1 MMRQLLAFALIAACG
16 TAAAQSQN
24 CANVPRSLPANTDLL
39 APVAPEL
46 SAINSQLGTPAGV
59 LAQAYGDA
67 VSVDAVIT
75 RIRIENC
82 KSVSSAIPAPSAA
95 NSNDPAAYKKRS
107 EFDNG
112 PWRFDMTQGGKRMT
126 ADEFDAWMKSRG
138 VRVARGATPVA
149 PSTAQP
155 SAPAGTADTAPAK
168 NPAPKKK

>member
-1 MMRQLLAFALIAACG
+1 MMRRLLVLALLACG
-16 TAAAQSQN
+16 GNAVAQTQT
-24 CANVPRSLPANTDLL
+24 CANVPRSMPANTDLL

-46 SAINSQLGTPAGV
+46 SAINSQLGMPAGV
-59 LAQAYGDA
+59 LAQAYGEA

-82 KSVSSAIPAPSAA
+82 RSVASSIPASSPA
-95 NSNDPAAYKKRS
+95 NPNDPAAYKKRS

-126 ADEFDAWMKSRG
+126 ADEFDAWMKARG
-138 VRVARGATPVA
+138 VRVARGSAPVT

-155 SAPAGTADTAPAK
+155 SAPAGTAAPV
-168 NPAPKKK
+168 APVTPTPQKK

>member
-1 MMRQLLAFALIAACG
+1 MMRRLLAVALIACCG

-46 SAINSQLGTPAGV
+46 SAINSQLGRPAGV

-67 VSVDAVIT
+67 ISVDAVIT

-82 KSVSSAIPAPSAA
+82 KSVASAIPAPSAA
-95 NSNDPAAYKKRS
+95 KPNDPAAYQKRS

-138 VRVARGATPVA
+138 VRVARGTAPVA
-149 PSTAQP
+149 PSTSQP
-155 SAPAGTADTAPAK
+155 SAPAGTKAPIAPE